1 MKKVVE
7 AVSFKG
13 IKVVVENFIS
23 HFFFVN
29 DVLILGDANFEEWK
43 TFHSL
48 LTNFCQALGMVINW
62 KKLCFLAQNID
73 LELED
78 KCG

>member
-7 AVSFKG
+7 AGSFKG

-23 HFFFVN
+23 HLFFVD

-48 LTNFCQALGMVINW
+48 LTNFCQALGMVVNCQ
-62 KKLCFLAQNID
+62 KSCFLAQNID
-73 LELED
+73 PELED